1 MNLWSLHLSKYV
13 RLEIRM
19 LEELEEVE
27 EVTLRRGTTCPL

>member
-1 MNLWSLHLSKYV
+1 MNLWSLYLTKYV

-27 EVTLRRGTTCPL
+27 EVTLRILK